1 MRLCVSTGLACTQHG
16 RVVLVYRF
24 AAWLPDPMT
33 SCAAPSLDDSTPC
46 LTRQRLRP
54 TPWTGFGLRFLCES
68 LRWVLRT
75 VMAGRHA
82 ISLRCSTRVARH
94 RQQLVVAITITHRQ
108 RKAVNVKIHVCF
120 VGDFQPLLSWLWCSV
135 GNHRKFAKVWLRP
148 FG

>member
-24 AAWLPDPMT
+24 AAWFPDPMT

-75 VMAGRHA
+75 VMAGRHD
-82 ISLRCSTRVARH
+82 ISLRCSMQLG
-94 RQQLVVAITITHRQ
+94 QQLVVARLITQRRQNSRAAKRGMHVFSSAVISNLCFHGFSVRLEITESSRS
-108 RKAVNVKIHVCF
+108 F
-120 VGDFQPLLSWLWCSV
+120 
-135 GNHRKFAKVWLRP
+135 WLRA

>member
-54 TPWTGFGLRFLCES
+54 TPWTGFGLRYLCES
-68 LRWVLRT
+68 LRRVLRT

-82 ISLRCSTRVARH
+82 ISLRCSIQAKAATYRCKTHNAATVKQPDSQKRS
-94 RQQLVVAITITHRQ
+94 AIFSSAVISNLCFHGFSVRLEITESSRS
-108 RKAVNVKIHVCF
+108 F
-120 VGDFQPLLSWLWCSV
+120 
-135 GNHRKFAKVWLRP
+135 WLRA